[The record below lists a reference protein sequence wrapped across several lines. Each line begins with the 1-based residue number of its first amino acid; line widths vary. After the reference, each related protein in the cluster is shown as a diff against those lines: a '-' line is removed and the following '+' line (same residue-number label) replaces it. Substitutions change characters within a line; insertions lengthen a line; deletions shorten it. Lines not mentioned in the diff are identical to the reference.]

1 MLNHEER
8 LKSFL
13 DSINR
18 ETQEKYN
25 KILGEIQEQSKKEL
39 DEATKVAEKQA
50 QDFLNKSVAKS
61 KTESNNQIASEM
73 IKSRTELSKLREKI
87 TTEVFCDAKNKLNDF
102 TASDEYEPFIV
113 QSAQSVFSLLGE
125 GAQVYVKDSDLK
137 YEKVILN
144 VFNGNCTVSTNS
156 DIQIGGL
163 KAKKADGTLIADD
176 TLDTRL
182 NQQYEWFLSNCNLS
196 IEFQ

>member
-25 KILGEIQEQSKKEL
+25 KVLSEIEELSKKEL
-39 DEATKVAEKQA
+39 SQAKEYAEKQA
-50 QDFLNKSVAKS
+50 QDFLNKSIAKS
-61 KTESNNQIASEM
+61 KSDANNKI
-73 IKSRTELSKLREKI
+73 TGELSVAKKKLSELRAKI
-87 TTEVFCDAKNKLNDF
+87 TAEVFDEAKKNLTSFAESQDYADF
-102 TASDEYEPFIV
+102 IEK
-113 QSAQSVFSLLGE
+113 SAQSLYDMLGA
-125 GAQVYVKDSDLK
+125 GAKVYVGENDIKFTESISKAFNNDCIVLADKD
-137 YEKVILN
+137 I
-144 VFNGNCTVSTNS
+144 T
-156 DIQIGGL
+156 IGGL
-163 KAKKADGTLIADD
+163 KAKNADGTLTADD

-182 NQQYEWFLSNCNLS
+182 SQQYEWFLSNCNLS